1 MKKMMSLRTAVSL
14 IISLVMVFTITG
26 CQGNEKNPPG
36 SSTSASNAGGGTGTT
51 GHTLDQLD
59 ANADPV
65 QEPLGKYDPEIS
77 ITTIHGAND
86 GAFWFPEGDDIS
98 NNIYTRTWKERLGIN
113 YSFLWT
119 SPGSQSAEKFN
130 IMLTSGDLPDM
141 LSVSKEHFEQLYQ
154 AGKLEDMTDYLVEY
168 ASKYTKKYLT
178 GDYKP
183 LLDYVTKDGRAYGI
197 PNGFSYHD
205 TGNMVWIRADWL
217 KNLGMEPPKNFAEL
231 EAVMDAFT
239 NKDPDGNGQKDTYA
253 IASKSFVQYY
263 EFGMNDAYFNMFD
276 VFPYKWI
283 KDGSGGL
290 QDGMFGAEQ
299 RGKTRDSL
307 LKLAEYYKKGYLH
320 PEFVT
325 FDDARYQEEL
335 LSDKCGIFFRD
346 LWAAYWPLVLH
357 KDSNPEADWIP
368 VEIPGIDGKPAYC
381 GTDVSQVQ
389 NVNVVIKGAKN
400 PEALV
405 KMCNLYHDLNNNPET
420 MEFAKY
426 NTDPKDNNQ
435 IFLAYPFLIYNPSF
449 NYEGYQ
455 AISKAFKSGSADGLS
470 EAYRMFYDQAKA
482 YRDTGDKMGWPPY
495 RSYTSEGCLN
505 IINSY
510 IENKRFKMNEY
521 TDTPTQFQLENESVV
536 KKMYDQMFVQIVLG
550 KAGAEAFDQFIASYD
565 KLYYNTAKAEKD
577 EWFKNKGGQSLQ
589 EWFNNK

>member
-1 MKKMMSLRTAVSL
+1 MKKSMLLRSTVSILL
-14 IISLVMVFTITG
+14 ILVLAFSFAG
-26 CQGNEKNPPG
+26 CGGGVKNPSENNTATKAANG
-36 SSTSASNAGGGTGTT
+36 SSDASEN
-51 GHTLDQLD
+51 TLDQLD
-59 ANADPV
+59 ATAEPAGDPF
-65 QEPLGKYDPEIS
+65 GKYDPEIS
-77 ITTIHGAND
+77 ITTVHAAND
-86 GAFWFPEGDDIS
+86 GAFWFPKGDDIS

-119 SPGSQSAEKFN
+119 SPGSQGAEKFN

-141 LSVSKEHFEQLYQ
+141 LSVTKGQFEQLYQ
-154 AGKLEDMTDYLVEY
+154 AGKLEDMTDALVKY
-168 ASKYTKKYLT
+168 ASKYTKKYLA

-205 TGNMVWIRADWL
+205 TGNMVWLRADWL
-217 KNLGMEPPKNFAEL
+217 KNLGMKVPGNFAEL
-231 EAVMDAFT
+231 EAVMEAFT
-239 NKDPDGNGQKDTYA
+239 NKDPDQNGKNDTYA
-253 IASKSFVQYY
+253 IAAKSFAQYN
-263 EFGMNDAYFNMFD
+263 EFGMNDAYFNMFG

-283 KDGSGGL
+283 KDSSGGL
-290 QDGMFGAEQ
+290 QDGMLGAEQ

-320 PEFVT
+320 PEFAT

-346 LWAAYWPLVLH
+346 LWGAYWPLVLH
-357 KDSNPEADWIP
+357 KDSNPKADWIP
-368 VEIPGIDGKPAYC
+368 VEIPGVDGNPAYC

-389 NVNVVIKGAKN
+389 NINVVIKGAKN

-435 IFLAYPFLIYNPSF
+435 IFLAYPLLIYNPSF

-455 AISKAFKSGSADGLS
+455 AISKAMKTGSTDGLS
-470 EAYRMFYDQAKA
+470 EAYKMFYGQAKS
-482 YRDTGDKMGWPPY
+482 YLDTGDKAGWPPY
-495 RSYTSEGCLN
+495 RSYTDEGSLGV
-505 IINSY
+505 INSY

-521 TDTPTQFQLENESVV
+521 TDAPTQFQLENESVV
-536 KKMYDQMFVQIVLG
+536 KKMYDQMFVQVVLG
-550 KAGAEAFDQFIASYD
+550 KAGIEAFDQFTASFD
-565 KLYYNTAKAEKD
+565 KLYYTTAKAEKD
-577 EWFKNKGGQSLQ
+577 QWFKAKGSKSLQ
-589 EWFNNK
+589 EWFDSK